1 VTDDERVRVA
11 DELRRIRESVRERAL
26 MEPPAPRPAAVVE
39 APTPRPLPRAHAD
52 DTPSEPLPS
61 RPDNAAVNA
70 LWEQPGRIERPGL
83 RGRVGGWLRRALAPA
98 LEAQVA
104 FNSRQV
110 QLDNEILDYIDARA
124 RHIHGH
130 YDRLLGQLG
139 RRIEEADERHLILQE
154 ELVAHVHD
162 LVKRIDFVLGEA
174 ERGRLSLELAL
185 RDVRARLQALEQRLG
200 GG

>member
-1 VTDDERVRVA
+1 VTDDERADVA
-11 DELRRIRESVRERAL
+11 AELRRIRESVRERAL
-26 MEPPAPRPAAVVE
+26 MAPAPTRAEAAPLIERPRERPRASAEEPPAEPAPA
-39 APTPRPLPRAHAD
+39 
-52 DTPSEPLPS
+52 

-70 LWEQPGRIERPGL
+70 LWEQPARVARRGL
-83 RGRVGGWLRRALAPA
+83 RGRVEAWLRRALAPA
-98 LEAQVA
+98 FDAQVA

-110 QLDNEILDYIDARA
+110 QLDNEILDHIDARA
-124 RHIHGH
+124 RHTHGH

-139 RRIEEADERHLILQE
+139 RRIEEADERHPILQE

-162 LVKRIDFVLGEA
+162 LVKRIDFVLAEA
-174 ERGRLSLELAL
+174 ERGRLGLELAL

>member
-1 VTDDERVRVA
+1 MPDEDRERVSA
-11 DELRRIRESVRERAL
+11 ELRKIRESVRERAL
-26 MEPPAPRPAAVVE
+26 MDPPAPAPRADPPPRPSPSRTTAEPERPA
-39 APTPRPLPRAHAD
+39 
-52 DTPSEPLPS
+52 EPLPA

-70 LWEQPGRIERPGL
+70 LWEQPRRRARVGL
-83 RGRVGGWLRRALAPA
+83 RGSVERWLRRALAPA
-98 LEAQVA
+98 LDAQVT

-124 RHIHGH
+124 RHTHGH

-139 RRIEEADERHLILQE
+139 RRTEEADERHLILQE

-162 LVKRIDFVLGEA
+162 LVKRIDFVLAEA
-174 ERGRLSLELAL
+174 ERGRLGLELAL

>member
-1 VTDDERVRVA
+1 VTDDERLRVA

-26 MEPPAPRPAAVVE
+26 MEPPAPRVAEAVEGSRARPQLRVSVE
-39 APTPRPLPRAHAD
+39 V
-52 DTPSEPLPS
+52 PSEPLPS

-70 LWEQPGRIERPGL
+70 LWEQPGRIARPGL